1 MKKLIAFILISASLL
16 SLLITLKAYVQ
27 EAIPFDLVIVAEFET
42 PYSLQICGE
51 IEPPHCLQIAVEHL

>member
-1 MKKLIAFILISASLL
+1 MKKLIVFILISATLL

-27 EAIPFDLVIVAEFET
+27 EAILFDLVIVAEFET

-51 IEPPHCLQIAVEHL
+51 IEPPHCLQTAVEHL